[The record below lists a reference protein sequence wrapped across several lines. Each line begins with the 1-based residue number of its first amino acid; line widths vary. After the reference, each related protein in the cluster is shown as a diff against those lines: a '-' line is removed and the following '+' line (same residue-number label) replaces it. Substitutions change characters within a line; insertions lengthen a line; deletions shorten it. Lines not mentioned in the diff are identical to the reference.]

1 MEKITVVY
9 VDVQVQ
15 LKDGDLER
23 YRRNTEKMAESDCVL
38 DPKYLC
44 DDRGVYHVRST
55 RVVPWGGAVD
65 GFLMRAGKRIGA
77 DAPLARA
84 LLSPDTALV
93 GMGAKPT
100 MYSVWAVRHVTIS
113 ADGIAQYEQLA
124 QDAIAYVSKVADE
137 KPDNDLALGT
147 NGAIILFP
155 RQLLLPGDPRDE
167 GDLVFL
173 LPEAIVPSQVLTHGN
188 QQLLGW
194 VCGMFKKIDGAA
206 VADLNKCVPFRGPV
220 LNLANP
226 ILTGLSYVTT
236 ASLLGPDVS
245 FDAHNRHGE
254 FMATHL
260 GQLRDALTKMREIV
274 RSGGR
279 TEQQAAS
286 SS

>member
-1 MEKITVVY
+1 MEKVVVVY

-23 YRRNTEKMAESDCVL
+23 YRRNTEKMAKSDCVL

-55 RVVPWGGAVD
+55 RVVPWMGGVHRSLGRDRSWTKANS
-65 GFLMRAGKRIGA
+65 
-77 DAPLARA
+77 PLAHA

-100 MYSVWAVRHVTIS
+100 MYSIGDVYHVVIPVS
-113 ADGIAQYEQLA
+113 EIAQYEQLA
-124 QDAIAYVSKVADE
+124 QYAIAYDVEDPFDQRTELDIDKD
-137 KPDNDLALGT
+137 PGT
-147 NGAIILFP
+147 SGAIILLP

-173 LPEAIVPSQVLTHGN
+173 LPEAIVPSQVLTHEN

-194 VCGMFKKIDGAA
+194 ACDMFKKIDRAA
-206 VADLNKCVPFRGPV
+206 VVDLKKHVPFRGPV

-245 FDAHNRHGE
+245 FDAHDHHGE

-260 GQLRDALTKMREIV
+260 GQLRDALAEMQATV

-279 TEQQAAS
+279 AE
-286 SS
+286 